1 VGEENFPDL
10 ELEATPVD
18 GEKKQSRKKFWLTPL
33 VVGTG
38 IGAAIAFGGMRVL
51 SNRPT
56 TAPANASTNAVAQ
69 KPAPSMT
76 VTLATAQT
84 ASVERTVTATGS
96 IAARDLIPVLPQTNG
111 LQIKQILVNEGDLV
125 KAGQV
130 MAVLDDSLLQEQIRQ
145 AKADVESKE
154 ADTGSRLADI
164 QSKQVAIASS
174 ENSVISSQAAFASS
188 QAALA
193 SSQASV
199 EASKATVAQRMAD
212 LKQQKAKLIETE
224 KNLDRYERLFK
235 SGAISEQEVISR
247 RTAVVTAQ
255 ETVQVALAN
264 IRSAESNVAIALA
277 NVKSAEAKLRIDLQS
292 INNAKAAVNTA
303 KANLEMAKANA
314 DGAVAVVKSTSAKE
328 SQLKTQLAQTLVR
341 APVSGIVGKKLARVG
356 DMTGVAPQSQVGTV
370 VGGSQQLFSIIREGS
385 LELQAQFPETLLPQ
399 IKVGA
404 RVQINSDSN
413 NRNSLR
419 GTIRE
424 IEPVVNQQRR
434 EATIKI
440 DLPANNA
447 FKPGMFARALITTKT
462 SLGVA
467 IPQKAIIPQPDG
479 SAIVFI
485 LSGEDTV
492 TAQKVELG
500 ESVSGGKVE
509 IKSGLQAGAQVVVD
523 GAGYLKDGDRV
534 RIAQSPTPKP

>member
-1 VGEENFPDL
+1 VGEENFPEF
-10 ELEATPVD
+10 ELEETPVD
-18 GEKKQSRKKFWLTPL
+18 EENKQPRKKLWLTPL
-33 VVGTG
+33 IVGTG
-38 IGAAIAFGGMRVL
+38 IGAAIAFGGMRV
-51 SNRPT
+51 SSRP
-56 TAPANASTNAVAQ
+56 AGEPANATANAVAE

-76 VTLATAQT
+76 VTLTTADT
-84 ASVERTVTATGS
+84 ASVERTITATGS
-96 IAARDLIPVLPQTNG
+96 IAARDLIPVLPQSNG
-111 LQIKQILVNEGDLV
+111 LQIKQILVNEGDFV

-174 ENSVISSQAAFASS
+174 ENSVISTQAAFASS
-188 QAALA
+188 EAAIV
-193 SSQASV
+193 SSKASV
-199 EASKATVAQRMAD
+199 EASKATVAQRVAD
-212 LKQQKAKLIETE
+212 LKQQKAKLTEAE
-224 KNLDRYERLFK
+224 KNLERYERLFK

-247 RTAVVTAQ
+247 RTAVVSAE

-292 INNAKAAVNTA
+292 INNAKAAVSTA
-303 KANLEMAKANA
+303 RANLDMAKANA
-314 DGAVAVVKSTSAKE
+314 DGAAAGVRSTSAKE

-341 APVSGIVGKKLARVG
+341 APVSGIVGQKLARVG
-356 DMTGVAPQSQVGTV
+356 DMTGVPPQTQVGTV
-370 VGGSQQLFSIIREGS
+370 VGGSQKMFAIIREGS
-385 LELQAQFPETLLPQ
+385 LELQAQVPETLLPQ

-404 RVQINSDSN
+404 SVQITSDSN
-413 NRNSLR
+413 SRDRLKAK
-419 GTIRE
+419 IRE

-440 DLPANNA
+440 DLPASNT

-462 SLGVA
+462 SLGVG

-479 SAIVFI
+479 SAIVFM

-492 TAQKVELG
+492 TAQKVEIG
-500 ESVSGGKVE
+500 ESLSNGKVE
-509 IKSGLQAGAQVVVD
+509 IKSGLQAGARVVVD

-534 RIAQSPTPKP
+534 RIAQSPTSKP

>member
-1 VGEENFPDL
+1 MSEENFPDL
-10 ELEATPVD
+10 DLESTPVD
-18 GEKKQSRKKFWLTPL
+18 GEKFPSRKKLWLTPL

-38 IGAAIAFGGMRVL
+38 IGAALVFGGMRVL
-51 SNRPT
+51 SSRPA
-56 TAPANASTNAVAQ
+56 TAPANATANTVAQ
-69 KPAPSMT
+69 KAAPSMT

-154 ADTGSRLADI
+154 ADAGSRFADI
-164 QSKQVAIASS
+164 QSKQAAIASS
-174 ENSVISSQAAFASS
+174 ENAVISSQAAFASS
-188 QAALA
+188 QAAVA
-193 SSQASV
+193 SSKASV
-199 EASKATVAQRMAD
+199 EASKATVAQRIAD
-212 LKQQKAKLIETE
+212 LKQQKAKLIEAE

-264 IRSAESNVAIALA
+264 VRSAESNVAIALA

-292 INNAKAAVNTA
+292 INTAQAGVSTA
-303 KANLEMAKANA
+303 KSNLDMSRANA
-314 DGAVAVVKSTSAKE
+314 DGAKAVIRSTSAKE

-356 DMTGVAPQSQVGTV
+356 DMTGVAPQTQVGTV

-385 LELQAQFPETLLPQ
+385 LELQAQVPETLLPQ

-440 DLPANNA
+440 DLPASNA
-447 FKPGMFARALITTKT
+447 FKPGMFARALITTNS

-479 SAIVFI
+479 SAIVFM

-509 IKSGLQAGAQVVVD
+509 IKSGLQAGARVVVD